1 MASCAGGG
9 LWVVVL
15 TSERERERER
25 ERELKI
31 IIKKEYLN
39 EGLK

>member
-25 ERELKI
+25 ELKI

>member
-1 MASCAGGG
+1 MGGCSYF
-9 LWVVVL
+9 
-15 TSERERERER
+15 TERERERER